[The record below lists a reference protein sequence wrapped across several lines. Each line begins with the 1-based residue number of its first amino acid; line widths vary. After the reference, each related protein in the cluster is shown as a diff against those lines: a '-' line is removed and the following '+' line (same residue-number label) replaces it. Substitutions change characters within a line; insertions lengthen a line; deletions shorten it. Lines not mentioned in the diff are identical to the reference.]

1 MRKRNTDNENEVRFT
16 QELIDQ
22 LNIDKPVQIVSEP
35 AFTDANGNLKVIDRK
50 VVTPDGYQP
59 ESTDEEILRAE
70 VEHIVKYELSNN
82 IENDVAYLMM
92 YRYTLDEQSNE
103 LKVIVHGIY

>member
-35 AFTDANGNLKVIDRK
+35 SL
-50 VVTPDGYQP
+50 
-59 ESTDEEILRAE
+59 
-70 VEHIVKYELSNN
+70 
-82 IENDVAYLMM
+82 
-92 YRYTLDEQSNE
+92 TLTAT
-103 LKVIVHGIY
+103 